1 MKALELEC
9 TDVSDDDLTVSD
21 SRNGLLDFTQCN
33 KSGSESW
40 DNTTIMLDKESV
52 IKLQQYLGHWL
63 LGNNK

>member
-1 MKALELEC
+1 MKTLELRC
-9 TDVSDDDLTVSD
+9 SDDDEDDLTISD

-33 KSGSESW
+33 KTGSGSW

-63 LGNNK
+63 LENTK